1 MSAYGPT
8 PLTFVF
14 FHKLDEIGNTGQYW
28 RQRLYYVK
36 TKKSS
41 DKMLSPVGIEPES
54 LIASYSKSNP
64 HSLLCQFRLVCEK
77 PYCVLM
83 MMMMMMMA
91 VTDPRGCQGHITPV
105 CPNYFIFMR
114 EL

>member
-1 MSAYGPT
+1 M
-8 PLTFVF
+8 
-14 FHKLDEIGNTGQYW
+14 
-28 RQRLYYVK
+28 K

-54 LIASYSKSNP
+54 LIASYSKSNTN
-64 HSLLCQFRLVCEK
+64 SLLCQFRLVCEK

-83 MMMMMMMA
+83 MMMMLMA
-91 VTDPRGCQGHITPV
+91 VTDPRGRQGHITPV
-105 CPNYFIFMR
+105 GPNYFIFMR